1 MLSSSLQATMVSYQL
16 TRYGQPLEPAETVR
30 PEPVGTEVLV
40 QVEACGVCHSDL
52 HLRDGFFNM
61 GDGKRLDLSRGRELP
76 LTLGHEIAGTV
87 AALGPAAG
95 GVEVGARR
103 VVYPW
108 IGCGRCPTCQVGQEH
123 LCAQSRALGVTRH
136 GGFSDHVLVPHPRY
150 LFDFGDRSITLA
162 CTYACSGLTAYG
174 AVRKVLSRVDGRP
187 LVIIGLGGVGF
198 AALRL
203 AQAVTTASII
213 AVDVDQVTLQAAA
226 ESGAAVV
233 DARADDA
240 AKQIRRLT
248 DGGAPAAIDF
258 VGAETSAALGLGT
271 LATGGLL
278 VVVGLFGGRLRAA
291 LPLLPLRS
299 LTIQGSYVGSPE
311 EMRELMELVHTGTV
325 SAIPVQSRPLADA
338 QTALDDLRDGR
349 AVGRMV
355 LIP

>member
-1 MLSSSLQATMVSYQL
+1 MISYQL
-16 TRYGQPLEPAETVR
+16 TRYGQPLEQVEVAR
-30 PEPVGTEVLV
+30 PDPVGTEVLI

-61 GDGKRLDLSRGRELP
+61 GNGKQLDLSRGRELP

-87 AALGPAAG
+87 VACGSDAAG
-95 GVEVGARR
+95 VAVGARR

-108 IGCGRCPTCQVGQEH
+108 IGCGACPTCAAGQEH
-123 LCAQSRALGVTRH
+123 LCPQSEALGVTRH
-136 GGFSDHVLVPHPRY
+136 GGFSDYVLVPHARY
-150 LFDFGDRSITLA
+150 LFAFGDRPATLA

-174 AVRKVLSRVDGRP
+174 AVRKVLSRVEGRP

-213 AVDVDQVTLQAAA
+213 AVDVDGPTLQAAA
-226 ESGAAVV
+226 ETGAAVV
-233 DARADDA
+233 DARDDDA
-240 AKQIRRLT
+240 AKQIRRLS

-258 VGAETSAALGLGT
+258 VGAETSATLGLGS
-271 LATGGLL
+271 LGTGGLL
-278 VVVGLFGGRLRAA
+278 VIVGLFGGQLCTA

-299 LTIQGSYVGSPE
+299 LTIQGSYVGSPN
-311 EMRELMELVHTGTV
+311 EMRELMELVESGKV
-325 SAIPVQSRPLADA
+325 AAIPVRPRPLGDA
-338 QTALDDLRDGR
+338 QTVLNDLRDGQ

-355 LIP
+355 LTP

>member
-1 MLSSSLQATMVSYQL
+1 MLSYQL
-16 TRYGQPLEPAETVR
+16 TGFGQPLEPVESAPPAPR
-30 PEPVGTEVLV
+30 GTEVLV

-52 HLRDGFFNM
+52 HLWDGFFNM

-87 AALGPAAG
+87 VALGSDAR
-95 GVEVGARR
+95 GVEAGARR

-108 IGCGRCPTCQVGQEH
+108 IGCDACPTCAAGQEH
-123 LCAQSRALGVTRH
+123 LCPQSQALGVMRH

-150 LFDFGDRSITLA
+150 LLAFGDRPATLA
-162 CTYACSGLTAYG
+162 CTYGCSGLTAYG
-174 AVRKVLSRVDGRP
+174 AVRKVQGRVDGRP

-203 AQAVTTASII
+203 AQAVTNASVI
-213 AVDVDQVTLQAAA
+213 AVDVDEATLAAA
-226 ESGAAVV
+226 ADAGATVV
-233 DARADDA
+233 DARADDVV
-240 AKQIRRLT
+240 KQIRRLT

-258 VGAETSAALGLGT
+258 VGAETTATLGLGV

-278 VVVGLFGGRLRAA
+278 VVVGLFGGQLKTA

-311 EMRELMELVHTGTV
+311 EMRKLMRLVETGTV
-325 SAIPVQSRPLADA
+325 SAIPVHPRPLADA
-338 QTALDDLRDGR
+338 QAVLNDLRDGR

-355 LIP
+355 LTP

>member
-1 MLSSSLQATMVSYQL
+1 MISYQL
-16 TRYGQPLEPAETVR
+16 TRYGQPLESAQSACPD
-30 PEPVGTEVLV
+30 PVGTQVLI
-40 QVEACGVCHSDL
+40 QIEACGVCHSDL
-52 HLRDGFFNM
+52 HLRDGFFDM

-87 AALGPAAG
+87 VALGPDAG

-108 IGCGRCPTCQVGQEH
+108 IGCGSCRTCQAGQEH
-123 LCAQSRALGVTRH
+123 LCAQSRALGVTQH
-136 GGFSDHVLVPHPRY
+136 GGFSDHVLVPHARY
-150 LFDFGDRSITLA
+150 LFEFGDRPITLA

-174 AVRKVLSRVDGRP
+174 ALRKVLSRVDGLP

-213 AVDVDQVTLQAAA
+213 AVDVDPETLREAA
-226 ESGAAVV
+226 ETGAAVV
-233 DARADDA
+233 NARADDA
-240 AKQIRRLT
+240 KKQIRRLT

-258 VGAETSAALGLGT
+258 VGSETSAVLGLEM

-278 VVVGLFGGRLRAA
+278 VVVGLFGGQLRAA

-299 LTIQGSYVGSPE
+299 LTLQGSFVGSPV
-311 EMRELMELVHTGTV
+311 EMRELMELVQTGTV
-325 SAIPVQSRPLADA
+325 SAIPVQPRPLADA
-338 QTALDDLRDGR
+338 QTVLDDLRDGR

-355 LIP
+355 LTP

>member
-1 MLSSSLQATMVSYQL
+1 ML
-16 TRYGQPLEPAETVR
+16 VR
-30 PEPVGTEVLV
+30 
-40 QVEACGVCHSDL
+40 VEACGVCHSDL
-52 HLRDGFFNM
+52 HLWDGFFNM

-87 AALGPAAG
+87 VGRGPDAG
-95 GVEVGARR
+95 DVEVGARR

-108 IGCGRCPTCQVGQEH
+108 IGCGSCATCRTGQEH
-123 LCAQSRALGVTRH
+123 LCAESRALGVSRH

-150 LFDFGDRSITLA
+150 LFEFGDRSAILA
-162 CTYACSGLTAYG
+162 CTYACSGLTAYS
-174 AVRKVLSRVDGRP
+174 AVRKVQRRVDGRP

-203 AQAVTTASII
+203 AQVVTTAAII
-213 AVDVDQVTLQAAA
+213 AVDVDPETLQAAA
-226 ESGAAVV
+226 ATGVAVV

-248 DGGAPAAIDF
+248 DGGAPAVIDF
-258 VGAETSAALGLGT
+258 VGAETTAALGFRS

-278 VVVGLFGGRLRAA
+278 VIVGLFGGQLRAA

-299 LTIQGSYVGSPE
+299 LTIQGSFVGSPE
-311 EMRELMELVHTGTV
+311 EMRGLMDLVRTGTV
-325 SAIPVQSRPLADA
+325 SAIPVRPRPLGDA
-338 QTALDDLRDGR
+338 QTVLNDLRDGK

-355 LIP
+355 LTP

>member
-1 MLSSSLQATMVSYQL
+1 MISYQL
-16 TRYGQPLEPAETVR
+16 TQYGQPLERAETVR
-30 PEPVGTEVLV
+30 PDPVGTEVLV

-52 HLRDGFFNM
+52 HLRDGFFNL
-61 GDGKRLDLSRGRELP
+61 GEGKRLDLSKGRELP

-87 AALGPAAG
+87 VALGPAAG

-108 IGCGRCPTCQVGQEH
+108 IGCGGCPTCQAGQEH
-123 LCAQSRALGVTRH
+123 LCARSRALGVTRP

-150 LFDFGDRSITLA
+150 LFDFGDRPVTLA

-174 AVRKVLSRVDGRP
+174 AVRKVLSRVEGQP

-203 AQAVTTASII
+203 A
-213 AVDVDQVTLQAAA
+213 DVDRETLQAAA
-226 ESGAAVV
+226 ETGAAVV
-233 DARADDA
+233 NARADDA

-258 VGAETSAALGLGT
+258 VGAETSASLGLGT

-278 VVVGLFGGRLRAA
+278 VVVGLFGGELRAA

-311 EMRELMELVHTGTV
+311 EMRELMELVRTGTV
-325 SAIPVQSRPLADA
+325 SAIPVRPRPLGDA
-338 QTALDDLRDGR
+338 QTVLNDLRDGR
-349 AVGRMV
+349 GVGRMV
-355 LIP
+355 LTP

>member
-1 MLSSSLQATMVSYQL
+1 MISYQL
-16 TRYGQPLEPAETVR
+16 TQYGQPLERAETVR
-30 PEPVGTEVLV
+30 PDPVGTEVLV

-52 HLRDGFFNM
+52 HLRDGFFNL
-61 GDGKRLDLSRGRELP
+61 GEGKRLDLSKGRELP

-87 AALGPAAG
+87 VALGPAAG

-108 IGCGRCPTCQVGQEH
+108 IGCGGCPTCQAGQEH
-123 LCAQSRALGVTRH
+123 LCARSRALGVTRP

-150 LFDFGDRSITLA
+150 LFDFGDRPVTLA

-174 AVRKVLSRVDGRP
+174 AVRKVLSRVEGQP

-213 AVDVDQVTLQAAA
+213 AVDVDRETLQAAA
-226 ESGAAVV
+226 ETGAAVV

-240 AKQIRRLT
+240 ATQIRRLT

-258 VGAETSAALGLGT
+258 VGAETSAALGLRT

-278 VVVGLFGGRLRAA
+278 VVVGLFGGQLRAA
-291 LPLLPLRS
+291 LPLLPLRN
-299 LTIQGSYVGSPE
+299 LTIQGSYVGSSG
-311 EMRELMELVHTGTV
+311 EMRDLMALVQTGAV
-325 SAIPVQSRPLADA
+325 SAIPVRSRPLCDA
-338 QTALDDLRDGR
+338 QAVLDDLRDGR
-349 AVGRMV
+349 GVGRMV
-355 LIP
+355 LTP